1 MLTKYVRRSWRL
13 TIALSIGS
21 LVIAAC
27 SAGTPPDAAAPTGST
42 SQSQSSASTAPA
54 AGSAASDTAGS
65 SAEASATDTVAA
77 SHLPPPPDGAA
88 EAGKLFDYPSAYQA
102 SPVPYAEPTPL
113 SAGSQ
118 ASCDAINYKSGDP
131 LKVIYIPPSSS
142 YPYYHAIGLGL
153 QKAIEAAGGTYSL
166 QAPAQDQVSL
176 QVPILRAAVEAKP
189 TAIVMNTDSGQ
200 AVGPIVTQAEQAGIP
215 VFVVNSDIPNF
226 AVPIQGVI
234 GYSQFQTDY
243 IIGQY
248 AIKLRAGQPTK
259 VGVLAGAPDYF
270 SEQRVGGFVAAAK
283 TASNFD
289 IVSTLN
295 GNWNTADGQTATL
308 NMLQAHPDIDL
319 IFAANDYEILG
330 AAQAAKSLG
339 KNIILLG
346 SDGDTNAGLEPV
358 ENGQITATM
367 NTMPF
372 VMGETAGQVVLDCLS
387 HKFAGGWVQTP
398 GVLTTKDNVLNFL
411 CHPEL
416 LYPAASRTYECK

>member
-1 MLTKYVRRSWRL
+1 MAPHKRHRL
-13 TIALSIGS
+13 KAWKSVTAVGAAAL
-21 LVIAAC
+21 VVAAC
-27 SAGTPPDAAAPTGST
+27 SSGSPPNNNSAAGSPGGAATTAPATT
-42 SQSQSSASTAPA
+42 SSASSGGPSESSTASPA
-54 AGSAASDTAGS
+54 G
-65 SAEASATDTVAA
+65 
-77 SHLPPPPDGAA
+77 HLPPPPDGATSS
-88 EAGKLFDYPSAYQA
+88 GKLYPYPSAYE
-102 SPVPYAEPTPL
+102 SFPIPYDAPMPL
-113 SAGSQ
+113 TTGSQ
-118 ASCDAINYKSGDP
+118 ASCDSVNYKQGDP
-131 LKVIYIPPSSS
+131 LNVIYLPPSSQ
-142 YPYYHAIGLGL
+142 YPYYHAIGLG
-153 QKAIEAAGGTYSL
+153 IEKVIKNAGGSYTL
-166 QAPAQDQVSL
+166 QAPTEDQVSL
-176 QVPILRAAVEAKP
+176 QVPILRAAVQAKP

-243 IIGQY
+243 IIGKY
-248 AIKLRAGQPTK
+248 GIGLRNGQPTK

-270 SEQRVGGFVAAAK
+270 SDQRVGGFVGAAK

-295 GNWNTADGQTATL
+295 GNWTTAGGQKAAL
-308 NMLQAHPDIDL
+308 NMLQAHPDIQL
-319 IFAANDYEILG
+319 MFAANDYEVLG

-339 KNIILLG
+339 KTPILLG

-372 VMGETAGQVVLDCLS
+372 VMGETAGQVVLDCLN

-411 CHPEL
+411 CHPDL
-416 LYPAASRTYECK
+416 LYPKPSHPYACKS